1 MGEQLA
7 EIKMGSPEDP
17 SNFVNAV
24 IDKASFEKCK
34 GYIERAQNA
43 NDAEVIFGG
52 GCDDSKGWFVQ
63 PTVIQAKNPHYESME
78 EEIFTQFLRFM
89 YMKTKIGK
97 LR

>member
-43 NDAEVIFGG
+43 NDAEVIFR
-52 GCDDSKGWFVQ
+52 W
-63 PTVIQAKNPHYESME
+63 Y
-78 EEIFTQFLRFM
+78 L
-89 YMKTKIGK
+89 
-97 LR
+97 